1 MVCATLV
8 IYSFI
13 QYVFLMT
20 ALLILVLFQVSLYQI
35 VYAVSGKF
43 FRIIILKFL
52 DNIECPY

>member
-1 MVCATLV
+1 
-8 IYSFI
+8 
-13 QYVFLMT
+13 MT

-52 DNIECPY
+52 DNIECPC